1 MSIVSSIQGKESPKD
16 YIENIN
22 SIFNS
27 KLFLYLDIN
36 DQDNQDEENEINNP
50 DTNKNNENNI
60 DEKEDFEEI
69 NYLSNEL
76 IKELNNCTV
85 LTNENN
91 DIKDEN
97 KININI
103 INSLVSLAKNG
114 YEFKPKNY
122 KQNSDKIYNK
132 SNNNNLNY
140 NYKNKYSRFKNNKK
154 KLAKGF

>member
-1 MSIVSSIQGKESPKD
+1 MSIVSPIQEKESPKD

-36 DQDNQDEENEINNP
+36 NQDNQDEENEINNP
-50 DTNKNNENNI
+50 DSNKNNESNI

-103 INSLVSLAKNG
+103 LL
-114 YEFKPKNY
+114 
-122 KQNSDKIYNK
+122 NK
-132 SNNNNLNY
+132 
-140 NYKNKYSRFKNNKK
+140 
-154 KLAKGF
+154 